1 MTESDAVRYRPHRRF
16 LVLIY
21 RRTSAHYAVIRLGRV
36 GQRRT
41 SAVARLAAPKRM
53 VAWKVNLFEMD
64 VGSLP
69 LVPCQREMKPALV

>member
-1 MTESDAVRYRPHRRF
+1 MAESDAVRYRPRRRF

-21 RRTSAHYAVIRLGRV
+21 RRTSAHDAVIRLGRV

-41 SAVARLAAPKRM
+41 SAVARSAAPKRV
-53 VAWKVNLFEMD
+53 VAWKVNPFEMD

-69 LVPCQREMKPALV
+69 LVPCQREMKPALL